1 MQSYISRRSFIKNT
15 AIGSAGAIFI
25 PSVLNANGFSL
36 STSLKNSV
44 LIPPVT
50 CINLI
55 EDSCMLAFSS
65 GWLSPRCNQALA
77 SDIHTRQP
85 GNKGR
90 LAGVLPPADRRLM
103 ELINI
108 LKNNPQ
114 ASQNEAKLAIVFG
127 WVGVNSAH
135 KHFTPSLKGKSYQQ
149 TLSMVAHMDG
159 TILRELS
166 LPDQDPSQSTV
177 ADMEEILNVMLP
189 RAIIRTHT
197 IKPDNDDG
205 IGWVNRMSE
214 KRRELKKTF
223 SMYAQAMVNPDH
235 DSIPSDF
242 YNRED
247 SIIVTARKLYTPETM
262 NQEEIHHVAKTSAP
276 KSLYGKALQESYLS
290 ILAVDEYMVGKII
303 ESQLEKVL
311 FA

>member
-25 PSVLNANGFSL
+25 PSVLNANVFSL
-36 STSLKNSV
+36 STSLKNPV

-55 EDSCMLAFSS
+55 EDSCILAFSS
-65 GWLSPRCNQALA
+65 GWLSPRCNLAMA
-77 SDIHTRQP
+77 SDIYTRLP

-90 LAGVLPPADRRLM
+90 LAGVLPPADKRLM

-108 LKNNPQ
+108 LKNNPE
-114 ASQNEAKLAIVFG
+114 ASQYEAKLAIVFG

-135 KHFTPSLKGKSYQQ
+135 KHFSPWLQS
-149 TLSMVAHMDG
+149 LSMAAHMDG

-166 LPDQDPSQSTV
+166 LPYHDPSKATI
-177 ADMEEILNVMLP
+177 ADMEELLNVMLP
-189 RAIIRTHT
+189 RAITRTHT

-214 KRRELKKTF
+214 KRRELKKMF

-235 DSIPSDF
+235 GSIPSDF

-247 SIIVTARKLYTPETM
+247 SIIVTARKLYTPETVT
-262 NQEEIHHVAKTSAP
+262 QEEIHHVAKTSAP
-276 KSLYGKALQESYLS
+276 KSLYGKALQDSYLS
-290 ILAVDEYMVGKII
+290 ILAIDEYMVGKIT
-303 ESQLEKVL
+303 ETQLEKVL
-311 FA
+311 FT